1 MNHGNFETS
10 NYRADMFVRDHL
22 DQEICSEDERKL
34 RSRKINSLPHIFM
47 QLTKPG
53 LETDTMN
60 CSFQSLSLSTQRPGL
75 SALAEQLRLG

>member
-10 NYRADMFVRDHL
+10 NYRAGMFVRDHL
-22 DQEICSEDERKL
+22 DQAIRSEDERKL